1 LLLADF
7 EEEYNEI
14 VGCNGGMYFSAYT
27 PGPIRTMR
35 SNIVKEFR

>member
-14 VGCNGGMYFSAYT
+14 VGWNGGMQFSAYA
-27 PGPIRTMR
+27 PVPIRTMR
-35 SNIVKEFR
+35 SNIIKEFR